1 MIRARDGALLRSG
14 TTAAVLVAVLALSLT
29 ACAGAASEPESSGS
43 PDASGS
49 PVAAGGIIALGHS
62 GLTGENA
69 DPQRQGQEARDQ
81 SWATGDDPAVDS
93 IYLRMAAADPVHEA
107 RAANAA
113 SAGAVS
119 ESLASQAEW
128 ALGEV
133 PEPALAIIQT
143 IDNDIHCD
151 GSDAANVPLF
161 GENLRAALETIAESS
176 PDTAVLV
183 VSQRGR
189 PPMAA
194 DYFPIAAENPA
205 PGDESCEFINAA
217 GEYVPAN
224 ADHLTAVIESYEAEQ
239 ARVCGEFAQCS
250 DDGGVNAT
258 FADTEADLA
267 GGDGNHLT
275 TAGQA
280 RTAELL
286 WPVVAGI
293 LGY

>member
-1 MIRARDGALLRSG
+1 MIRARDGALLRSA
-14 TTAAVLVAVLALSLT
+14 AAVAMMAAVLALSLT
-29 ACAGAASEPESSGS
+29 ACAGAGGEPGSS
-43 PDASGS
+43 PIPSG
-49 PVAAGGIIALGHS
+49 PGGVIALGHS
-62 GLTGENA
+62 ALTGENA

-81 SWATGDDPAVDS
+81 SWATGDDEAVDS
-93 IYLRMAAADPVHEA
+93 IYLRMVAADPVHEG
-107 RAANAA
+107 RTANAA

-133 PEPALAIIQT
+133 PEPVLAIIQT

-151 GSDAANVPLF
+151 GSDPANVPLF
-161 GENLRAALETIAESS
+161 GENLRAALEAIAESS

-189 PPMAA
+189 PAMAA
-194 DYFPIAAENPA
+194 EYFPTAAENPA
-205 PGDESCEFINAA
+205 AGEESCEFINAA
-217 GEYVPAN
+217 GEFVTAN
-224 ADHLTAVIESYEAEQ
+224 ADYLTAVIESYEAEQ
-239 ARVCGEFAQCS
+239 ARVCAEFPQCS
-250 DDGGVNAT
+250 DDGGVYTT
-258 FADTEADLA
+258 FADTEEDLA